1 MRDTLIAAYLDYF
14 NNYLS
19 IQRYSELNG
28 LTDEEGEALI
38 NLARRVASHGA
49 LEA

>member
-1 MRDTLIAAYLDYF
+1 MRDTLIAAYMDYF

-19 IQRYSELNG
+19 VQRYSEVNG

-38 NLARRVASHGA
+38 DLARRVSSHGD
-49 LEA
+49 LES